1 MTTHEPPSGGVC
13 ALRAWGFGLCLWFRP
28 YGSISSWS
36 ASGFRDSAHAALGVS
51 GSGLWASES
60 LWPRGLLRGAPDV
73 LGV

>member
-13 ALRAWGFGLCLWFRP
+13 ALRAWGFGL

-51 GSGLWASES
+51 DSGLLASES